1 MAAVSVDR
9 RRGFISGNMRE
20 VVAQVDIAADGDTFD
35 TRLKRIESVSA
46 IPSQSSA
53 SQVGCTISGGTITFK
68 VGGAENNVLVR
79 AVGQ

>member
-1 MAAVSVDR
+1 MAAVTVDR

-20 VVAQVDIAADGDTFD
+20 VVAQIDIATDGDTFD
-35 TRLKRIESVSA
+35 TRLKKIESVSA
-46 IPSQSSA
+46 TPSQSST

-79 AVGQ
+79 VVGV